1 MQLKVQ
7 LKETG
12 KNPSFRTEA
21 LSEEEYIWKAVGEQS
36 PYTLLSDEKVETWG
50 CSVACL
56 HLNRMYFILSA
67 IKLLGFLIKKKS
79 FKG

>member
-36 PYTLLSDEKVETWG
+36 PYTLLSDEKVET
-50 CSVACL
+50 
-56 HLNRMYFILSA
+56 
-67 IKLLGFLIKKKS
+67 
-79 FKG
+79 